1 MKKYI
6 ISQNSISYQEGKMVL
21 VFPVN
26 KEVPGYDSRTNNFT
40 QPFVADV
47 EGRLY
52 RIKPE
57 GSISSEDGRYIFIQA
72 QKPDRPMNY
81 AEIVGWTIRSA
92 RIEAGLSCKEVADR
106 VGIKTLT
113 IEKIELGRFTM
124 NVLLLGRLA
133 EAIGMEVSLTPR
145 KTIPSQ
151 DKTTD

>member
-1 MKKYI
+1 MKRYIVSEITRHGMKII
-6 ISQNSISYQEGKMVL
+6 ISFPFRGNDISK
-21 VFPVN
+21 
-26 KEVPGYDSRTNNFT
+26 
-40 QPFVADV
+40 PFVA
-47 EGRLY
+47 EINGNLY
-52 RIKPE
+52 LINPE
-57 GSISSEDGRYIFIQA
+57 SSTKSEDGKYIFIQA

-133 EAIGMEVSLTPR
+133 EAIGMEVSLTPK
-145 KTIPSQ
+145 KTIHFQ
-151 DKTTD
+151 ANLKTH